1 MFGLF
6 KKKHEAPKVDELQ
19 LFIDRLER
27 ILSHAETKFDDED
40 MCIQFDDKRAEAL
53 RLLYHQVSDAFHGD
67 GMKCYSPQG
76 MDILKAILEALK
88 KERLK

>member
-1 MFGLF
+1 MFGLS
-6 KKKHEAPKVDELQ
+6 KKKPDPPKQDEVG

-27 ILSHAETKFDDED
+27 ILSQKETDFDWEDMSISFDDE
-40 MCIQFDDKRAEAL
+40 RAEAL
-53 RLLYHQVSDAFHGD
+53 RLLFHQVADAFHGD

-76 MDILKAILEALK
+76 MEILKAILDALK